1 MSNGVHI
8 VRMRWG
14 KVFDIGA
21 NEDSQV
27 FAESMKVSAAH
38 GVQEALADSIVS

>member
-14 KVFDIGA
+14 KVVDIDA

-27 FAESMKVSAAH
+27 VAESMKVFAAH